1 MYIFFNI
8 PHTNKAADLNLFS
21 LCRSWRHVTFVNL
34 GMNLIA
40 EGNHAPGFY
49 FAITILNIVLIEI
62 NIYDSRHI
70 EDRYE

>member
-1 MYIFFNI
+1 M
-8 PHTNKAADLNLFS
+8 
-21 LCRSWRHVTFVNL
+21 TFVNL